1 MQELFRG
8 HLAHAVRPTGSRQMQ
23 RGQAGIEDSVAVGD
37 LRIPLRN
44 WSPAGLQFGPCPPG
58 ITVRDRLL
66 ITVPISNAS
75 LMIDFAA
82 DPDVVRGKDG
92 LVDARDTDRELTN
105 EPRIRSF
112 STVRSR
118 RRVSRWGGNNIKN
131 CIE

>member
-58 ITVRDRLL
+58 IAVGDRML
-66 ITVPISNAS
+66 ITVTIRNRSEEHTSELQS
-75 LMIDFAA
+75 LM
-82 DPDVVRGKDG
+82 
-92 LVDARDTDRELTN
+92 
-105 EPRIRSF
+105 RISYAVF
-112 STVRSR
+112 CLKKK
-118 RRVSRWGGNNIKN
+118 NITTHIHQNTQPFLHNKLN
-131 CIE
+131 T